1 MVVTYSQ
8 FVRGVRPPLDEDTVT
23 PEQTLAE
30 AGISSDRQARY
41 QWRMS
46 SLLAGR

>member
-1 MVVTYSQ
+1 MTKQRADITRYLE
-8 FVRGVRPPLDEDTVT
+8 GG
-23 PEQTLAE
+23 E
-30 AGISSDRQARY
+30 AGLCGKRQARY